1 MIRADK
7 PSGILDDAEKT
18 LKVEYSDYHYLG
30 WLLGMFALVALVGF
44 PIGCALFIF
53 LFMQKKVGNAPL
65 KHAIMGISGVAFLG
79 LMSYFLTLRYPESL
93 LLQYFDIPWW
103 LGG

>member
-1 MIRADK
+1 
-7 PSGILDDAEKT
+7 
-18 LKVEYSDYHYLG
+18 
-30 WLLGMFALVALVGF
+30 
-44 PIGCALFIF
+44 
-53 LFMQKKVGNAPL
+53 MQKKVGSAPL

-93 LLQYFDIPWW
+93 LLQYFDVPWW